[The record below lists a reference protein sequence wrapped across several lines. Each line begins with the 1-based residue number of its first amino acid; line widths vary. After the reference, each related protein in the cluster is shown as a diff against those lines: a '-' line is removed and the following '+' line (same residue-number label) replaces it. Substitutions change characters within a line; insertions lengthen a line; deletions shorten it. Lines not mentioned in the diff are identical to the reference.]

1 MVSDVYARVAELE
14 IRHWWFLARRQ
25 IVSQVLRRQVLRRQV
40 LRRHVERPAG
50 GRVLEAGCG
59 TGGNLSMHGNF
70 GEVAA
75 FEPGAQARA
84 LARCKGRESPPRR
97 RLRR

>member
-1 MVSDVYARVAELE
+1 MESDVYARVAELE

-25 IVSQVLRRQVLRRQV
+25 IVSQVLRRQVLRR
-40 LRRHVERPAG
+40 HVELPAG

-84 LARCKGRESPPRR
+84 LAKCKGRESPPRR